1 MTKAPHDKKL
11 SPRVRILFG
20 EATALGPGKAELLEA
35 ISETGSISGAARGM
49 SMSYRRAWNLVDSMN
64 NEFKEPL
71 VITVAGGC
79 SGGGAEITETGRE
92 VLERYR
98 EIEAKATA
106 SVQSEISDF
115 SKFIAKRRA
124 VKSG

>member
-1 MTKAPHDKKL
+1 MTKIPRDKKL

-35 ISETGSISGAARGM
+35 ISQTGSISGAARGM
-49 SMSYRRAWNLVDSMN
+49 GMSYRRAWNLVDSMN
-64 NEFKEPL
+64 NEFKDPL
-71 VITVAGGC
+71 VVTVAGGR

-92 VLERYR
+92 VLDRYWA
-98 EIEAKATA
+98 IEAKATA
-106 SVQSEISDF
+106 SVQREISDF

-124 VKSG
+124 VGNS